1 MSPVGKI
8 TLEWGDSEYAFRLG
22 HRELYQLQEKCDAGP
37 RRIAARLMLYDP
49 IKNPFGDD
57 YRMDDV
63 RETIRLGLM
72 GGGKTQAE
80 ALTLVMRFVDSR
92 PLEENRII
100 AFKILE
106 PAVWGSK
113 EEPLGKADEPETMK
127 ATGSQTTKTPSD
139 DSSAPL
145 LQ

>member
-8 TLEWGDSEYAFRLG
+8 TIPWGDGEYSFRLG

-49 IKNPFGDD
+49 MKNPFGDD
-57 YRMDDV
+57 YRTDDI

-72 GGGKTQAE
+72 GAGKTQGE
-80 ALTLVMRFVDSR
+80 ALNLVMRFVDTQ

-106 PAVWGSK
+106 PAIWGSK
-113 EEPLGKADEPETMK
+113 DEPVGKADESEKTK
-127 ATGSQTTKTPSD
+127 ATDSPTTNSPSEEN
-139 DSSAPL
+139 SAPL
-145 LQ
+145 FQ